1 MYDVYVWPFIYL
13 SEVLCVSFCFQ
24 LDNMDGRFSQN
35 TNITL
40 NGPVTSSG
48 LAPVLV
54 DLSMD
59 NAIISLTENSLILE
73 KRISVSIS
81 RQIPAEKLRRNNK
94 AVKRNLNT
102 VYRVLWNRFS
112 FCGCRLFC
120 SMMALNL
127 KSIKVK
133 LNQNQIKTLY

>member
-73 KRISVSIS
+73 KRISVSI
-81 RQIPAEKLRRNNK
+81 
-94 AVKRNLNT
+94 
-102 VYRVLWNRFS
+102 
-112 FCGCRLFC
+112 CGCRLFC